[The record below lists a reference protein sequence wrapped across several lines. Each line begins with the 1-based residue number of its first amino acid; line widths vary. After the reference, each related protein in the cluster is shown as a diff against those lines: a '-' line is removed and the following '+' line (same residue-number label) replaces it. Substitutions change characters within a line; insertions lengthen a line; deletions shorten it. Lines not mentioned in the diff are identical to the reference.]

1 MGHRVNEV
9 PTSYL
14 RLLLG
19 APFKLAV
26 VWVGVAEQYY
36 KRLSSWKKQYISKRG
51 RIILIWSTLASLPIY
66 FKTLFSILI
75 KVKVRLEKIQ
85 RNFLWEGKALEKKLH
100 LVKWAFFCMKKRKG
114 GLGVR
119 SISLLNKV
127 LLCKQSWQLAFFFF
141 FFFIDKKQLY

>member
-36 KRLSSWKKQYISKRG
+36 KRLSSWKNNIFQ
-51 RIILIWSTLASLPIY
+51 
-66 FKTLFSILI
+66 
-75 KVKVRLEKIQ
+75 
-85 RNFLWEGKALEKKLH
+85 
-100 LVKWAFFCMKKRKG
+100 KG
-114 GLGVR
+114 GGL
-119 SISLLNKV
+119 
-127 LLCKQSWQLAFFFF
+127 F
-141 FFFIDKKQLY
+141 